1 MIAKEALSRRE
12 GKFATLATYIA
23 GAKDKGEKLDDLW
36 VVGCNAGTQK
46 DDLDLV
52 ISEVEASQN
61 LNTRAKTAK
70 NYHLIVS
77 FGEEKPSPD
86 QLREIEKEFAAALGF
101 EEHQR
106 VVATHKN
113 TDNFHMHVA
122 YSKIHPQTGRMHSPW
137 KSKETLLKLKAELEK
152 KYDLKVD
159 NGLESVK
166 ENANSKAQDHERH
179 TWELSFSSYVKEH
192 KEKLLEIREKSQSWD
207 EFQKGISDYG
217 VEMKKRGNGLIFKD
231 MDGENAEKASA
242 VDRKF
247 SKKAMEDK
255 FGVFP
260 QREQKAEQ
268 TQSQTQTQSEPSKD
282 KYERKPVD
290 PKARKSKFWLKYL
303 GARKRGRARN
313 WRGYLQT
320 QAPMHKEA
328 AELMKAQSL
337 FFSLLT
343 GGRGGGGGRSS
354 CNRQNRNDHARAK
367 NEFFLAVA
375 RIETKEAKQAGAWW
389 DKNEQRWFAPNFDTY
404 RDCAKWHKPA
414 TLQEQSAAG
423 FEAAAKKFVKEQGGE
438 LKHGMIMDGLWHRT
452 KFEDADTGFY
462 RAFAQGVPCV
472 EIVKADLDE
481 NDTRNVLELKVDA
494 NLKESGREGL
504 VWRDQALGDAE
515 LDKINTINEERI
527 RDMRARQAYVVW
539 NNLSVSPDHS
549 NCSYLAEQQI
559 AAYGVGLDAKERIV
573 VPLRDIEGQL
583 HSLQFVDGNGDEGL
597 RGARTSGLLH
607 MLGAPDPG
615 KPSELSKEDDTVLIA
630 QGYADAA
637 ALHELTK
644 RPVAVVFDEENL
656 LLVAQDMA
664 RKNPDKTIIIA
675 TTRQDQVLEREDV
688 RAQLIKP
695 VIRQNEN
702 GIEKMGWNDWFRS
715 VGEHKAIQDL
725 ESQHRTI
732 VKDSKQ
738 KQQQEYGMER

>member
-12 GKFATLATYIA
+12 GKFATLAAYIA
-23 GAKDKGEKLDDLW
+23 AAKDKGEKLDDLW
-36 VVGCNAGTQK
+36 IVGCNAGTQK
-46 DDLDLV
+46 EDLDLV

-77 FGEEKPSPD
+77 FGDDKPSPD
-86 QLREIEKEFAAALGF
+86 QLREIEKEFASALGF

-159 NGLESVK
+159 NGLESAK
-166 ENANSKAQDHERH
+166 ENSNSKAQDYERH
-179 TWELSFSSYVKEH
+179 TWEQSFSTYVKEH
-192 KEKLLEIREKSQSWD
+192 KEKFLDIREKSQSWD

-217 VEMKKRGNGLIFKD
+217 VEMKKRGNGLIFKE
-231 MDGENAEKASA
+231 MDGKNAEKASA

-255 FGVFP
+255 FGQFP

-268 TQSQTQTQSEPSKD
+268 GQAQSQTEPARD

-290 PKARKSKFWLKYL
+290 PKARKSRFWLKYL

-313 WRGYLQT
+313 WRSYLQT

-328 AELMKAQSL
+328 VELMKAQSL
-337 FFSLLT
+337 YFSLLT
-343 GGRGGGGGRSS
+343 GGRGGGGRSRRKGQS
-354 CNRQNRNDHARAK
+354 RIDHAHAK
-367 NEFFLAVA
+367 ARFSLAVA
-375 RIETKEAKQAGAWW
+375 RIETKEVKQAGAWW
-389 DKNEQRWFAPNFDTY
+389 DKSEQRWYAPDFDTY
-404 RDCAKWHKPA
+404 RDCAKWHKTG

-423 FEAAAKKFVKEQGGE
+423 FEASASNFVKEQGGE

-462 RAFAQGVPCV
+462 RAFAEGVPCV

-481 NDTRNVLELKVDA
+481 NDTRNILELKVDA
-494 NLKESGREGL
+494 NLNETGREGL
-504 VWRDQALGDAE
+504 VWRGQALSEGE
-515 LDKINTINEERI
+515 LEKINVINEERI
-527 RDMRARQAYVVW
+527 REMRARQAYVVW
-539 NNLSVSPDHS
+539 NNLSDSPDQTS
-549 NCSYLAEQQI
+549 RSDLVAQQVQ
-559 AAYGVGLDAKERIV
+559 AYGVGLDAKKRIV
-573 VPLRDIEGQL
+573 VPLRDIDGRL
-583 HSLQFVDGNGDEGL
+583 HSLQFVDGKEDEGL
-597 RGARTSGLLH
+597 RGARTGELLH
-607 MLGAPDPG
+607 MLGAPDPS
-615 KPSELSKEDDTVLIA
+615 KPAQLSSHDDTVLIA
-630 QGYADAA
+630 QGFGDAV

-644 RPVAVVFDEENL
+644 RPVAMVFEEENL
-656 LLVAQDMA
+656 SLVAQDMA

-675 TTRQDQVLEREDV
+675 TTMQGPDLEPDELGV
-688 RAQLIKP
+688 RFIKP
-695 VIRQNEN
+695 VIPQSER
-702 GIEKMGWNDWFRS
+702 GIQSMDWNDWLRT
-715 VGEHKAIQDL
+715 VGKQKAIQDL
-725 ESQHRTI
+725 EKQHHAI
-732 VKDSKQ
+732 VKDNKQ
-738 KQQQEYGMER
+738 RRQQGHGMDR